1 MKDGNFVAK
10 YDYQVNKAKT
20 FKDRKKAMKKG
31 YRKHKNTYKKGDE
44 CPLFLLIQIF

>member
-31 YRKHKNTYKKGDE
+31 YRKHKKGDE
-44 CPLFLLIQIF
+44 CPLSDSKLI